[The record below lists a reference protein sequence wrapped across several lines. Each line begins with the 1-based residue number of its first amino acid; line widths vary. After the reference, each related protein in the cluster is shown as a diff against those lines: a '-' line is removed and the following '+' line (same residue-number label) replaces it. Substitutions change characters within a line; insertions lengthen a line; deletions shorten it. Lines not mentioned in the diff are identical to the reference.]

1 MNGRERR
8 NRGRYS
14 EWPHMTTLYNSNSR
28 IHEAGKSNDVPLSTI
43 ENSFEPPNSHG
54 YFRYNGQRNDTLDSV
69 ISEGI
74 SSRPPSFKYEE
85 DERVSSYELGDKF
98 KRGSTCRVILCIF
111 FVLCFIGVVIAGVVL
126 SVLLSQRILPKKV
139 SKTFESSATLN
150 NATFT
155 EALTDVNSPQFHKLA
170 TDFCEAMKAMFTT
183 SSSPFSDDYED
194 CEVLSFSPGSVKV
207 RFRLGSKI
215 YSEVNMETI
224 LGQLKNHLQNMIT
237 REGPWNPLRIDETT
251 ILNFKE
257 VDPKYRIKY
266 SSQFKMTTKE
276 TSTENLSSKYIQSSL
291 KEKETMSSKN
301 IIESTEI
308 KPSSSRDNLSSLKDR
323 EIMSSQR
330 ITESTEIEPFLS
342 LDDLSSVKDKEI
354 MFSQR
359 VIELTETE
367 QSSSLDNLS
376 SLREKEIMSSQS
388 TIESTETEPYSSRDN
403 LSSLKDKEIM
413 SSQRIIE
420 SIETETS
427 SSLDNW
433 SSFKDKEIMSS
444 QRIIESTETQQ
455 SSSRGN
461 LSSFKKEEI
470 MSSQNII
477 EATEIKPSS
486 SRDNLSSLKDKEIMS
501 SQRIIESTETEPS
514 SSRDNLSSL
523 KDKEIMSSQRII
535 ESTETEPSS
544 SRDNLSSLKDKEI
557 MSSPRI
563 IESTETEQSSSLDI
577 FSSLKEK
584 DIMSSQRI
592 IESTET
598 EQSSSLDNLSTLK
611 DKEIMSSPRI
621 IESTVTEQSSPLDNL
636 SSLKDKEI
644 MSSQRIIES
653 TETELFSSL
662 DNLSEE
668 LKQITSL
675 NQISLSI
682 LDTTGD
688 YERYITENV
697 EPKTDIPSSS
707 VLNSLVS
714 SFTDYEITPSIP
726 EEVFKRTVHL
736 FNDEMSK
743 SKIKTGLTMLYSTEL
758 STRRF
763 KMSHETTNSDTIR
776 TSIVLDKLS
785 NDFLHTEKYQ
795 LAYME
800 FETNSLNSS
809 DVTKLYITPDM
820 VVTSTLMVTSDSSV
834 FSMLPKDFRKIDAS
848 QVYVDTSS
856 KRDQSTVGLEDLNIF
871 STKYAISFS
880 GSGHSDDIMSTTTS
894 QVTETVNN
902 NIQVYSNNVARTF
915 TQTRPHVQYH
925 TTTEMFSRGSSQLP
939 MLSSLSLLNTP
950 VNVNTSDNFD
960 FISSKLTL
968 DGDEFRKASVSSTKI
983 SPDKTMSLKADK
995 SMYKVVSIEKSVSST
1010 VDPSSVEELTSS
1022 LPEFITNSTSK
1033 YLSQSA
1039 LPLYKT
1045 SRYLSTTSSF
1055 TDSSSPLTALASSDI
1070 YASVSTTRNLE
1081 TTFVKM
1087 NQQRSKTDKVTKMER
1102 TFEQTSMPYVG
1113 TMTEIAGTTSE
1124 FSFDESTYLNYIQQA
1139 VNETSIVIAFKS
1151 SNEYKQDSSMRS
1163 SELAAETETTKS
1175 FSDKD
1180 ISYST
1185 RELRPLSSAEVAEE
1199 SYVYVSPDTSLS
1211 EYGISIAIDTLY
1223 SSHPDPS
1230 SDHQYLQSSIRMFST
1245 KSGKSFKLVPQISS
1259 EIQFSSSISTFSI
1272 EYSDVSDIVRNIG
1285 PSIISNATDPYISV
1299 TEKSSISNYLDIIRP
1314 NLTKSPITGKP
1325 DVTKLKPEIENEIF
1339 INETWIQIPVDDSYS
1354 SKLIITPQK
1363 EQMIS
1368 SQIIS
1373 KQLDTISS
1381 RESESQHSLISFDN
1395 QHTKY
1400 LTFDS
1405 TDSSAAT
1412 ENIFNSHIQ
1421 SQVQE
1426 HISFVDS
1433 VETSAVE
1440 SSILLEQNYNTNTYI
1455 KPTIVLKPT
1464 ASVDK
1469 LFATQNVILE
1479 NLNSNSTTLFLSRT
1493 RPVPDVDRTTDVIA
1507 SYIEELSSVVKLK
1520 TSTDSADF
1528 TFMTSYTDILPQQE
1542 SGIIENFESSSLSTE
1557 INALVLI
1564 DRAENNTSNLFT
1576 SNSLIYTSSTA
1587 STFSTAGSLLRPMP
1601 PMTVLAEII
1610 SNESVLIDHVD
1621 ISLFSTVYVTSKA
1634 VNAHSPVDNMESSNT
1649 HSAAVYSSL
1658 TNPEKSSLLFV
1669 DILSSESNN
1678 LKPVVFTPSFYISS
1692 NDLYTTFSINE
1703 DMEIVDI
1710 SSSSLIEN
1718 EKLETKFQT
1727 SVMTFTPTSLLQNT
1741 LQTGYATDQLFPSEP
1756 FTVSQVFDNNM
1767 KATPTI
1773 TGTIYAE
1780 KDFES
1785 DFDYV
1790 ETTSKTLVN
1799 EQSIK
1804 KGNQTTKLVL
1814 KTTQLDVRANESS
1827 NFIVASQ
1834 YNNIPSI
1841 RSYMISSSDFPSEP
1855 LSMTNSIDQRIEGT
1869 IVSKIQMS
1877 PDKRYFSSITKDN
1890 VSHIPTDYYNYSHDA
1905 MASSS
1910 ITSNMQLSINGNK
1923 SNNTPFEQT
1932 LNEESITLPYDAFP
1946 SSVQKE
1952 ETFKTEFNEIN
1963 MNLITPS
1970 QIQNVQ
1976 ENSLSLSSVFAV
1988 NVENQIQQK
1997 LPTAPY
2003 FISAIRTSDVV
2014 LSNDINMYT
2023 ASIPQLTFKSI
2034 SAIDINISSSKL
2046 ANNGIISPKTS
2057 TQDVVTSS
2065 IINIPDI
2072 LSNAFYNTHSSLST
2086 TYLSSITREIIQ
2098 IMNHSSTSKIQE
2110 NMVKD
2115 ISLINSTFS
2124 AKKSEQKNIT
2134 PSAGNFL
2141 FSKSEE
2147 SNFFKISSTQPASH
2161 IVINN
2166 ILSNLSALQQRVVD
2180 VVATKLT
2187 DVNDTD
2193 WINDELSPSS
2203 TTTKSSLGY
2212 LSTYVHKIN
2221 KTMVVDG
2228 SENTNAEL
2236 SDEVL
2241 SSAKQSDLE
2250 KNKTLAISS
2259 KTITTEIL
2267 KTSFIS
2273 IPDIS
2278 LTETVDNFISTS
2290 SLDISVTNLHLST
2303 LFFTSAELDTSEYY
2317 NQGSYIYASQSIPSF
2332 SVLSSAQVQDN
2343 IPDIF
2348 RFLDTTP

>member
-1 MNGRERR
+1 M
-8 NRGRYS
+8 
-14 EWPHMTTLYNSNSR
+14 
-28 IHEAGKSNDVPLSTI
+28 
-43 ENSFEPPNSHG
+43 
-54 YFRYNGQRNDTLDSV
+54 
-69 ISEGI
+69 
-74 SSRPPSFKYEE
+74 
-85 DERVSSYELGDKF
+85 
-98 KRGSTCRVILCIF
+98 
-111 FVLCFIGVVIAGVVL
+111 
-126 SVLLSQRILPKKV
+126 
-139 SKTFESSATLN
+139 
-150 NATFT
+150 
-155 EALTDVNSPQFHKLA
+155 
-170 TDFCEAMKAMFTT
+170 
-183 SSSPFSDDYED
+183 
-194 CEVLSFSPGSVKV
+194 
-207 RFRLGSKI
+207 
-215 YSEVNMETI
+215 
-224 LGQLKNHLQNMIT
+224 
-237 REGPWNPLRIDETT
+237 
-251 ILNFKE
+251 
-257 VDPKYRIKY
+257 
-266 SSQFKMTTKE
+266 SSQ
-276 TSTENLSSKYIQSSL
+276 
-291 KEKETMSSKN
+291 N

-308 KPSSSRDNLSSLKDR
+308 KPSLSLDNLSSL
-323 EIMSSQR
+323 
-330 ITESTEIEPFLS
+330 
-342 LDDLSSVKDKEI
+342 KDKEI

-367 QSSSLDNLS
+367 QSSSLDIFS
-376 SLREKEIMSSQS
+376 SLREKDIMSSQRIIESTEIESSSSLDNLSSLKDKEIMSSPRI
-388 TIESTETEPYSSRDN
+388 IESTVTEQSSSLDN

-413 SSQRIIE
+413 SSQRTIE
-420 SIETETS
+420 STETEPFPRLNQQKLKQS
-427 SSLDNW
+427 SSLDNL

-444 QRIIESTETQQ
+444 QNIKETSETEP
-455 SSSRGN
+455 SSSRDS
-461 LSSFKKEEI
+461 LSSFKEEEI

-501 SQRIIESTETEPS
+501 SQRIIESTETEQS
-514 SSRDNLSSL
+514 SSLDFLSSLKEKDMMSSQRIIESTETEQSSPLDDASTLKEKEIMSSQRIIESTETEQSSSLDNLSSL

-535 ESTETEPSS
+535 ESTETE
-544 SRDNLSSLKDKEI
+544 
-557 MSSPRI
+557 
-563 IESTETEQSSSLDI
+563 QSSS
-577 FSSLKEK
+577 
-584 DIMSSQRI
+584 
-592 IESTET
+592 
-598 EQSSSLDNLSTLK
+598 
-611 DKEIMSSPRI
+611 
-621 IESTVTEQSSPLDNL
+621 LDNL

-820 VVTSTLMVTSDSSV
+820 VVTSTLMFTSDSS
-834 FSMLPKDFRKIDAS
+834 S
-848 QVYVDTSS
+848 QRQLTITRTFTQNRSNY
-856 KRDQSTVGLEDLNIF
+856 STVGLEDLN
-871 STKYAISFS
+871 
-880 GSGHSDDIMSTTTS
+880 
-894 QVTETVNN
+894 
-902 NIQVYSNNVARTF
+902 
-915 TQTRPHVQYH
+915 
-925 TTTEMFSRGSSQLP
+925 
-939 MLSSLSLLNTP
+939 
-950 VNVNTSDNFD
+950 
-960 FISSKLTL
+960 TL

-995 SMYKVVSIEKSVSST
+995 SMYKVVSIDKSVSST

-1163 SELAAETETTKS
+1163 SELTAETETTKS

-1528 TFMTSYTDILPQQE
+1528 AFMTSYTDILPQQE
-1542 SGIIENFESSSLSTE
+1542 SGIIDNFESSLLSTE

-1576 SNSLIYTSSTA
+1576 SNSLIYTSSA
-1587 STFSTAGSLLRPMP
+1587 VSTFSTAGSLLRPMP

-1610 SNESVLIDHVD
+1610 SNKSVLIDHVD

-1756 FTVSQVFDNNM
+1756 FTVSHVFDNNM

-1790 ETTSKTLVN
+1790 ETTSKTLIN

-1804 KGNQTTKLVL
+1804 KEIKL
-1814 KTTQLDVRANESS
+1814 
-1827 NFIVASQ
+1827 
-1834 YNNIPSI
+1834 
-1841 RSYMISSSDFPSEP
+1841 
-1855 LSMTNSIDQRIEGT
+1855 LS
-1869 IVSKIQMS
+1869 
-1877 PDKRYFSSITKDN
+1877 
-1890 VSHIPTDYYNYSHDA
+1890 
-1905 MASSS
+1905 
-1910 ITSNMQLSINGNK
+1910 
-1923 SNNTPFEQT
+1923 
-1932 LNEESITLPYDAFP
+1932 
-1946 SSVQKE
+1946 
-1952 ETFKTEFNEIN
+1952 
-1963 MNLITPS
+1963 
-1970 QIQNVQ
+1970 
-1976 ENSLSLSSVFAV
+1976 
-1988 NVENQIQQK
+1988 
-1997 LPTAPY
+1997 
-2003 FISAIRTSDVV
+2003 
-2014 LSNDINMYT
+2014 
-2023 ASIPQLTFKSI
+2023 
-2034 SAIDINISSSKL
+2034 
-2046 ANNGIISPKTS
+2046 
-2057 TQDVVTSS
+2057 
-2065 IINIPDI
+2065 
-2072 LSNAFYNTHSSLST
+2072 
-2086 TYLSSITREIIQ
+2086 
-2098 IMNHSSTSKIQE
+2098 
-2110 NMVKD
+2110 
-2115 ISLINSTFS
+2115 
-2124 AKKSEQKNIT
+2124 
-2134 PSAGNFL
+2134 
-2141 FSKSEE
+2141 
-2147 SNFFKISSTQPASH
+2147 
-2161 IVINN
+2161 
-2166 ILSNLSALQQRVVD
+2166 
-2180 VVATKLT
+2180 
-2187 DVNDTD
+2187 
-2193 WINDELSPSS
+2193 
-2203 TTTKSSLGY
+2203 
-2212 LSTYVHKIN
+2212 
-2221 KTMVVDG
+2221 
-2228 SENTNAEL
+2228 
-2236 SDEVL
+2236 
-2241 SSAKQSDLE
+2241 
-2250 KNKTLAISS
+2250 
-2259 KTITTEIL
+2259 
-2267 KTSFIS
+2267 
-2273 IPDIS
+2273 
-2278 LTETVDNFISTS
+2278 
-2290 SLDISVTNLHLST
+2290 
-2303 LFFTSAELDTSEYY
+2303 
-2317 NQGSYIYASQSIPSF
+2317 
-2332 SVLSSAQVQDN
+2332 
-2343 IPDIF
+2343 
-2348 RFLDTTP
+2348 